1 MIKTPSKSTTWR
13 CFLGSAYRVSTGL
26 PFKQKK
32 NKRSRWSRWDSGM
45 MLFLFVSC
53 FLLDVKEVNIGVKIL
68 RCLFEYVLC

>member
-1 MIKTPSKSTTWR
+1 
-13 CFLGSAYRVSTGL
+13 
-26 PFKQKK
+26 
-32 NKRSRWSRWDSGM
+32 